1 MALMTDPMIV
11 ARGIIKLVSE
21 TVAEEELDLAWETLE
36 VGYPLSAIFCALAT
50 ARDRGG
56 WVTEDIR
63 EIVYSQIKWPEDE
76 LEDIKLV
83 LRDTPLKAA

>member
-1 MALMTDPMIV
+1 MTDPQIV

-21 TVAEEELDLAWETLE
+21 TVADEELDHAWQL
-36 VGYPLSAIFCALAT
+36 VDIGYPLSAIFSALAT

-56 WVTEDIR
+56 WVSEDIR
-63 EIVYSQIKWPEDE
+63 DIIYNQIEWPADE
-76 LEDIKLV
+76 LEDINIV